1 MSQYKTI
8 KRYALLLELIE
19 KFEPDFDTI
28 RDTYEIH
35 GHNRSDRTIQRDI
48 QYIRHY
54 FGIDIEYSTELS
66 RYRLNRQGSP
76 NLVNFMRFI
85 ELANTAA
92 IIVEGL
98 QDGKEAISYMD
109 FESDGSLRGYDLL
122 EPLLHAIR
130 NHRLINFSY
139 EKYKN
144 NEHIDYCLKPLL
156 LKEFQNRWYLVGLR
170 DDINQLRV
178 FGIDRISKL
187 EILNKTFKPRR
198 NFRPLDIFRHTIGI
212 NSTENQPEIVELSFT
227 ELQGKYA
234 KALPWH
240 HSQRTLV
247 DNSGEFRVELFVN
260 PNLELKQ
267 RIMATGKAV
276 KVLKPRWLSEEI
288 RDELQAN
295 LQQYR

>member
-8 KRYALLLELIE
+8 KRYALLIELID
-19 KFEPDFDTI
+19 KFEPDFGTI
-28 RDTYEIH
+28 KDTYELH
-35 GHNRSDRTIQRDI
+35 GHNKSDRTIQRDI

-54 FGIDIEYSTELS
+54 FGIDIEYSGEYS

-76 NLVNFMRFI
+76 NLANFMRFI

-98 QDGKEAISYMD
+98 QDGREAISYMD

-130 NHRLINFSY
+130 NHRLIRFSY
-139 EKYKN
+139 EKYKDN
-144 NEHIDYCLKPLL
+144 KQNDYCLQPLL

-170 DDINQLRV
+170 DDIRQLRV

-187 EILNKTFKPRR
+187 DILNKTFKPQR
-198 NFRPLDIFRHTIGI
+198 NFRPLDMFRHTIGI
-212 NSTENQPEIVELSFT
+212 NSTENEPEFVELSFT

-240 HSQRTLV
+240 HSQETLV
-247 DNSGEFRVELFVN
+247 DSEEEFRISLYVN
-260 PNLELKQ
+260 PNLELVQ
-267 RIMATGKAV
+267 RILATGSAV
-276 KVLKPRWLSEEI
+276 KVLKPRWLADRI
-288 RDELQAN
+288 RKELQKS
-295 LQQYR
+295 LEHYG

>member
-8 KRYALLLELIE
+8 KRYALLIELIE

-28 RDTYEIH
+28 KDTYEIH

-76 NLVNFMRFI
+76 NLANFMRFI

-98 QDGKEAISYMD
+98 QDGKGAISYMD

-144 NEHIDYCLKPLL
+144 NENLDYCLKPLL

-187 EILNKTFKPRR
+187 EVLNKTFKPQR
-198 NFRPLDIFRHTIGI
+198 NFRPLDMFRHTIGI
-212 NSTENQPEIVELSFT
+212 NSTENEPEFVELSFT

-247 DNSGEFRVELFVN
+247 DDSVEFRVELFVN

-276 KVLKPRWLSEEI
+276 KVLKPQWLADDI
-288 RDELQAN
+288 RKELQAS
-295 LQQYR
+295 LDRYE